1 MGQVAKKEEERLL
14 NEYNNNKKPLKSWK
28 KKRAI
33 KQGVNCLGG
42 TCSPLIRFL

>member
-1 MGQVAKKEEERLL
+1 MGQVAKKEERLL

-33 KQGVNCLGG
+33 K
-42 TCSPLIRFL
+42 